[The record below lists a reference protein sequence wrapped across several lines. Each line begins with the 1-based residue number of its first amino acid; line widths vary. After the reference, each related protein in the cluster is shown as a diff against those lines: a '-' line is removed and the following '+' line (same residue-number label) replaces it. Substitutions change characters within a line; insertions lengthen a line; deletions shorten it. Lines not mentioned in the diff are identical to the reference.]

1 MPPETDSVAAA
12 RHQLALARA
21 ARAAAIRHLVER
33 EKRLWAP
40 LIHTRKAELAA
51 ALAKAANPER
61 MAA

>member
-1 MPPETDSVAAA
+1 MTHEPETVTVA
-12 RHQLALARA
+12 RQQLALAGA

-61 MAA
+61 MVA